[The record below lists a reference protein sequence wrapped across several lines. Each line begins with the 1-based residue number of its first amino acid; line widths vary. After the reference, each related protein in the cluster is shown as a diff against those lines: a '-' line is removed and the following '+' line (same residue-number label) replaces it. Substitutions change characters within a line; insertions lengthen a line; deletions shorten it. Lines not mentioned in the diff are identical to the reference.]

1 VHAPVDRP
9 DTLTIVAELAGTN
22 TIIGEIS
29 FTRHSASIFRITD
42 VQVLPQYRR
51 RGIGRALVLAAADRA
66 AEHGAHIRMTLD
78 ESNLAGRAFLAAVGL
93 RQSRP

>member
-9 DTLTIVAELAGTN
+9 GTLTIVAELAGTN

-29 FTRHSASIFRITD
+29 FTRHSASIYRITD
-42 VQVLPQYRR
+42 VHVAPQHRR
-51 RGIGRALVLAAADRA
+51 RGIGTALVRAA
-66 AEHGAHIRMTLD
+66 AEHAFANGGHIRMTLD
-78 ESNLAGRAFLAAVGL
+78 EGNLSGRAFLAAVGL